1 MERLKISILRQAK
14 NMSKRKPIKRKIP
27 LKQQLIGDR
36 TLTLEER
43 LKDSETFPE
52 GPMNLVKNSEEK
64 MSDILLSFATPLL
77 NGTESIEEADRL
89 IGFAMAVW
97 NISMTPKVDR
107 AAAIPAIAGVFC
119 SDTGKGIEGTLS
131 LLRTL
136 LQRKDDY
143 FSHVKKYIIDYEISL
158 KNGEP
163 SLKVI
168 WAPLIPEA

>member
-1 MERLKISILRQAK
+1 
-14 NMSKRKPIKRKIP
+14 MSKHKPVKRKIP

-43 LKDSETFPE
+43 LKDSEAFPK
-52 GPMNLVKNSEEK
+52 GPMKLVKSSEEK
-64 MSDILLSFATPLL
+64 MSDILLSFADPLL
-77 NGTESIEEADRL
+77 NGTESIEELDRL

-107 AAAIPAIAGVFC
+107 AVAIPALAGLFC
-119 SDTGKGIEGTLS
+119 SDTGKGIAGTLS
-131 LLRTL
+131 LTHTL

-143 FSHVKKYIIDYEISL
+143 FSHVKKYIIDYETSL

-168 WAPLIPEA
+168 WAPLVPKT